1 MVRRKIDQVPLGE
14 GAGEPQYNIGM
25 QEPTKAQ
32 VIAAI
37 QNFGLIV
44 DRSSLWAGASI
55 DTLKMQAIEEL
66 ANEYCD
72 CDEMEDQLEKEIAA
86 QML

>member
-1 MVRRKIDQVPLGE
+1 
-14 GAGEPQYNIGM
+14 M

-66 ANEYCD
+66 ASEYCD

>member
-1 MVRRKIDQVPLGE
+1 
-14 GAGEPQYNIGM
+14 M

-44 DRSSLWAGASI
+44 DAGASI